1 MKIAVIGG
9 IGSGKSYVLNLI
21 AGFGERVC
29 DCDAIYKEI
38 SVTDDYVKSIAK
50 VFDVVKD
57 GVIDR
62 KKLAETVF
70 SDREKLIN
78 NLALKLKNNCTI
90 VTGRYDDTVNLHPL
104 LQENGFK
111 TIKGL
116 PNVYESKQ

>member
-50 VFDVVKD
+50 V
-57 GVIDR
+57 
-62 KKLAETVF
+62 
-70 SDREKLIN
+70 
-78 NLALKLKNNCTI
+78 CTNQKI
-90 VTGRYDDTVNLHPL
+90 HLSSHRV
-104 LQENGFK
+104 
-111 TIKGL
+111 
-116 PNVYESKQ
+116 